1 MTDSNARHRIS
12 FVIPALNEEGIIER
26 TTREVVAVAGGRI
39 HDYEIIL
46 IDDGSTDTTGEAMDS
61 LAASNERIRV
71 LHNDR
76 NLGLGASYKRGV
88 EVARFEYLM
97 MLCGDGGLPA
107 TSLPPIFDAIGKADI
122 VVPFIVN
129 LKRIKTPSRYI
140 ISRCYTHLLNLLLQQ
155 NFKYYNGLPVH
166 KLELLRQIDIKSTG
180 FGFQGEVLTKL
191 SKAGCSSV
199 EVGVEGAEGTGNS
212 RALTRKNVIDV
223 SKTILLLVKELMW
236 FDSSKLRT
244 DSHKTTMRALA
255 TDESGPLD

>member
-1 MTDSNARHRIS
+1 M
-12 FVIPALNEEGIIER
+12 
-26 TTREVVAVAGGRI
+26 
-39 HDYEIIL
+39 
-46 IDDGSTDTTGEAMDS
+46 
-61 LAASNERIRV
+61 
-71 LHNDR
+71 
-76 NLGLGASYKRGV
+76 
-88 EVARFEYLM
+88 
-97 MLCGDGGLPA
+97 
-107 TSLPPIFDAIGKADI
+107 
-122 VVPFIVN
+122 
-129 LKRIKTPSRYI
+129 
-140 ISRCYTHLLNLLLQQ
+140 LLQQ

-191 SKAGCSSV
+191 SKAGCSFV
-199 EVGVEGAEGTGNS
+199 EVGVEGAEVTGNS